1 MLTSNSVS
9 TIFKCM
15 TCSFGTCDQ
24 TAYAEH
30 IKHCSS
36 ESTSEVVLDTAAGDE
51 VQNNSSK
58 TVENRYVCK
67 QCLLPTDCSRSLL
80 LHLQDV
86 HKEDFQIFLCKF
98 CSTYAARRKNIVKR
112 HAVRK
117 HPGRVLKGRTT
128 YAKLYQPTVMEQISA
143 ENETS
148 AGEHGFAKVQ
158 ATSCDQSESSIPQ
171 TVKSSKSLGLQF
183 LGKQLPAIGC
193 DEYICQLCSFSHVA
207 SHFVVKHIWK
217 DHRDKFSEVPVAKA
231 STRRVT
237 EDASVTEILYK
248 CDDCSYST
256 YAKRNFYDHCAHHQF
271 EGSSKCPHCSYSAL
285 TDTAI
290 IKHTQTYHNAGDI
303 SAATLGDHQPKSICT
318 KISST
323 SCKVAKRSGKSR
335 KKVYAHR
342 HRNKTWFTCPY
353 CTYKAKWRSSVW
365 RHKAHVHAELSKA
378 CGKKSSAV
386 SASPSHKLEKA
397 DGTDAVK
404 INSNCMRAEQQ
415 EIPDNIL
422 GAKKQNVYTCDIC
435 SAKLKS
441 LRCWK
446 MHKQMH
452 TDLRRYKCPL
462 CGSRSNYLHNMRKHI
477 QSVHGNAKTRAII
490 LSVEDAKQTIEA
502 YRKTHTHA
510 ELGKS
515 RRKRLSTD
523 STSPSHKLRKM
534 DAGDTAAEH
543 SYSCNRDKQQKLPSD
558 DLPAATKQNVF
569 KCQICSADCKTMKC
583 WYVHRQLHLDLRRYQ
598 CPHCGLRSN
607 YLSSVRSHIHT
618 VHKDKKEQADVVRL
632 SKEDAEQTITAYKKC
647 PYIYLDL
654 RPFQCPHCG
663 LRSNYLGNMKKH
675 ISVVHKDEKAQ
686 AIELSLRDAQ
696 QSIEAYRKQTLKPSP
711 TQEKRVHP
719 SATVRRN
726 KLLHSASYRRYK
738 SLLAPSSRILTS
750 SEHSSMQVKQQKMDF
765 SDASHSAIGN
775 DVQSLMKRYMCS
787 VCKMQSS
794 HKSSVYRHIC
804 NVHNNAR
811 AKVIVVKRKMSDLA
825 VERKTSKSEKLNAET
840 PDNCSKSYDQDVDQK
855 GQHTVIN
862 KEHDYSSGAES
873 GTQKTVKSEVPDTGV
888 CETDDNS
895 MQAAEVTGV
904 RSRAPAQPS
913 VQYKARKAYS
923 CDICPYSAT
932 NFAAV
937 LAHKKLHVKRPGYSY
952 ECSVCPYFACQASH
966 RERHMLLH
974 SSESTAVDE
983 KPDQT
988 TNFRFGVHLCEHC
1001 PYMSSHKK
1009 ALLFHRQ
1016 LHRPRASALYKC
1028 DQCPFYVTEPHHL
1041 FTHTKLHTA
1050 EYMQKRLKYG
1060 QLPQVKSDSLDDRS
1074 KRVLSTSGNSKE
1086 LDGLPVQNA
1095 STPDEDKLDEMTRN
1109 KSVDDGDSATGV
1121 VSESVASVTEEN
1133 SDVSAHSNSAATGRH
1148 LTSWCCERCPYSTS
1162 KLACFKRHVWL
1173 HGKQYPYV
1181 CRYCDYSVQSYW
1193 QLVSHTLWHFAPNK
1207 HLVYAQ
1213 SVSNLDSLPSQ
1224 LPNRD
1229 SIPDSLASV
1238 NRFIPSFENSD
1249 AFRLSELANFQC
1261 DHCPF
1266 VTEQRSEFFSHM
1278 LCHSASTTAANRC
1291 PYCTFHTDLPGRLS
1305 THVYLHFNLPGCR
1318 QSYLPPN
1325 VCHSE
1330 DWNQL
1335 DAAIDAVAKR
1345 STCSVES
1352 HCSNWSC
1359 DQEGDP
1365 SVRLVR
1371 NEDDSM
1377 SALSAVP
1384 HSAVSDVHSVS
1395 DDEQHADVTASTVS
1409 LVEEPCSADSVT
1421 SKVKC
1426 CQYCYK
1432 VIDDP
1437 DALVKHEAGHLVGFV
1452 QPAP

>member
-1 MLTSNSVS
+1 
-9 TIFKCM
+9 M

-24 TAYAEH
+24 TEYAEH

-36 ESTSEVVLDTAAGDE
+36 ESTSEVVPDTSAGDE
-51 VQNNSSK
+51 VQNNLSK
-58 TVENRYVCK
+58 TVTQRYVCK
-67 QCLLPTDCSRSLL
+67 QCLLPTGCSRSLL

-98 CSTYAARRKNIVKR
+98 CSTYAARRKNIVKI
-112 HAVRK
+112 HALKR
-117 HPGRVLKGRTT
+117 HPGRVLNGKTT
-128 YAKLYQPTVMEQISA
+128 FAKLYQPTVTKQVFA

-148 AGEHGFAKVQ
+148 AGEHCVAKVQ
-158 ATSCDQSESSIPQ
+158 ATACDQNESSILQ

-183 LGKQLPAIGC
+183 LGKQLPAIGR

-217 DHRDKFSEVPVAKA
+217 DHKDKFSEVPLAEA
-231 STRRVT
+231 STRPVT
-237 EDASVTEILYK
+237 EDASVTDILYK

-256 YAKRNFYDHCAHHQF
+256 HAKRCFYDHCAHHQF
-271 EGSSKCPHCSYSAL
+271 EGVSKCQHCSYNAL
-285 TDTAI
+285 NDAAI
-290 IKHTQTYHNAGDI
+290 IKHTQKYHNAGDI
-303 SAATLGDHQPKSICT
+303 SAASVGDHQPKSICA

-323 SCKVAKRSGKSR
+323 SCKVAKRCGKSR

-342 HRNKTWFTCPY
+342 HRNKTQFSCPY
-353 CTYKAKWRSSVW
+353 CTYKTNWRSSIC
-365 RHKAHVHAELSKA
+365 RHKADVHGELSKA

-386 SASPSHKLEKA
+386 SASPSHKLKKVDA
-397 DGTDAVK
+397 NDAVK
-404 INSNCMRAEQQ
+404 NNSNYTRAEQQ
-415 EIPDNIL
+415 EIPDNNVV
-422 GAKKQNVYTCDIC
+422 GATKQNVYTCDIC

-446 MHKQMH
+446 SHKQMH

-462 CGSRSNYLHNMRKHI
+462 CGSRSNYLSNMRKHI
-477 QSVHGNAKTRAII
+477 QSVHGNGKTRAIV

-502 YRKTHTHA
+502 YRKTHVHA

-515 RRKRLSTD
+515 CRKRSSTD
-523 STSPSHKLRKM
+523 SMSPSHKLRKM
-534 DAGDTAAEH
+534 DADDAAEH
-543 SYSCNRDKQQKLPSD
+543 SYSCKRDEQQKLPSD
-558 DLPAATKQNVF
+558 DLPAATKQNVY
-569 KCQICSADCKTMKC
+569 KCQICSANCKTIKC
-583 WYVHRQLHLDLRRYQ
+583 LYVHRQIHLDLRRYQ
-598 CPHCGLRSN
+598 CPHCGVRSN
-607 YLSSVRSHIHT
+607 YLSGVRSHIQR

-632 SKEDAEQTITAYKKC
+632 SKEDAEQTIVAYKKC
-647 PYIYLDL
+647 PYIHLDL

-663 LRSNYLGNMKKH
+663 LRSNYLGNIKKH
-675 ISVVHKDEKAQ
+675 LSAVHKDEKTQ

-696 QSIEAYRKQTLKPSP
+696 QSIEAYRKQIVKPSL
-711 TQEKRVHP
+711 TQAKRVHP

-726 KLLHSASYRRYK
+726 KLLHSASYRKYK
-738 SLLAPSSRILTS
+738 SSLAPSSRVLTS
-750 SEHSSMQVKQQKMDF
+750 SEHSSMQVKQQKMDC
-765 SDASHSAIGN
+765 SDAAQSGLGS

-794 HKSSVYRHIC
+794 HQSSVHRHIC

-811 AKVIVVKRKMSDLA
+811 AKVIVVKRKMSAQESDLA
-825 VERKTSKSEKLNAET
+825 VERKTSKSQKLNAET
-840 PDNCSKSYDQDVDQK
+840 SDTCSKSHDQDFDQK
-855 GQHTVIN
+855 DQHAIDN
-862 KEHDYSSGAES
+862 KEHDYSSDAEF
-873 GTQKTVKSEVPDTGV
+873 GTQKTVKGEVPDTGM
-888 CETDDNS
+888 CENDGNS
-895 MQAAEVTGV
+895 VQTAEVTSV
-904 RSRAPAQPS
+904 SNHAPAQPS
-913 VQYKARKAYS
+913 VQYRVRRAYS
-923 CDICPYSAT
+923 CDICPYSTT
-932 NFAAV
+932 NFAA
-937 LAHKKLHVKRPGYSY
+937 LNGHKKLHVKRPGYSY
-952 ECSVCPYFACQASH
+952 ECSVCPYFACQAAH

-974 SSESTAVDE
+974 SSESSAAGE
-983 KPDQT
+983 KPNQT
-988 TNFRFGVHLCEHC
+988 TGLRFGVHLCEHC
-1001 PYMSSHKK
+1001 PYMASRKR
-1009 ALLFHRQ
+1009 ALIFHRQ

-1028 DQCPFYVTEPHHL
+1028 DQCPFYVTEPHRL
-1041 FTHTKLHTA
+1041 FAHAKMHTE

-1060 QLPQVKSDSLDDRS
+1060 QLPQTASDSLDDGS
-1074 KRVLSTSGNSKE
+1074 KRVLSASGNSKE
-1086 LDGLPVQNA
+1086 PDGLPVKNA
-1095 STPDEDKLDEMTRN
+1095 STADKDKLDEMTRN
-1109 KSVDDGDSATGV
+1109 KSANDGDSATGI

-1133 SDVSAHSNSAATGRH
+1133 TDVSAHSNSPATSRH
-1148 LTSWCCERCPYSTS
+1148 LASWCCERCPYSTS

-1181 CRYCDYSVQSYW
+1181 CRYCDYSVQSCW
-1193 QLVSHTLWHFAPNK
+1193 QLVSHILWHFAPNK

-1238 NRFIPSFENSD
+1238 DRFIPSFENSD

-1278 LCHSASTTAANRC
+1278 LCHSVRTTAAYSC

-1325 VCHSE
+1325 VCYSE

-1359 DQEGDP
+1359 DQEDDP
-1365 SVRLVR
+1365 SVKVIR
-1371 NEDDSM
+1371 NEDNSM
-1377 SALSAVP
+1377 STLYAVP
-1384 HSAVSDVHSVS
+1384 QSAVSHVHSVS
-1395 DDEQHADVTASTVS
+1395 DDEQRADVTASTMS
-1409 LVEEPCSADSVT
+1409 LVEEACSADSVT
-1421 SKVKC
+1421 SQVKC
-1426 CQYCYK
+1426 CQYCDK
-1432 VIDDP
+1432 VIDDS
-1437 DALVKHEAGHLVGFV
+1437 DVKHEAGHLVGFV